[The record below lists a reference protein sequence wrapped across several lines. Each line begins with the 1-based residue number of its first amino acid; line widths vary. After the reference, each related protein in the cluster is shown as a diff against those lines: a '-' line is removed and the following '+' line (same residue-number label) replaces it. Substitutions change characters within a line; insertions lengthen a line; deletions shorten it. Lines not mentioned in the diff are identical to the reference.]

1 MSDTPAQD
9 APPAEDP
16 AVEEALRA
24 CIAHHEGG
32 RLAEARAGLE
42 TVLAGH
48 PDNANALHLLGLVRF
63 AQGDSEAGASLVG
76 RALAQAPEFSV
87 AAGNLATVIRAWIDR
102 AAIADALGLTHDQQ
116 VLLSQTV
123 GYPRPQA

>member
-87 AAGNLATVIRAWIDR
+87 AAGNLATMLRLMR
-102 AAIADALGLTHDQQ
+102 RPGEALT
-116 VLLSQTV
+116 LLRRTV
-123 GYPRPQA
+123 DCGRTTPRRCATWASR